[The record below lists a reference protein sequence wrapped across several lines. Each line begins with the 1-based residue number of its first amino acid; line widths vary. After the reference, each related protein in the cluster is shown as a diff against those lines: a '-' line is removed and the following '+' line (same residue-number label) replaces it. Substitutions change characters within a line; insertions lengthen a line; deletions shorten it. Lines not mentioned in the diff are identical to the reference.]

1 MGEIIKISDFNKG
14 HKDGEPK
21 KTGDKTPVSFEESKE
36 IIEMERKYADFEERY
51 KKLAFRQRDPKGQEA
66 LKIQA
71 TGLIYDIEEFEAQI
85 KHLQIKIMERG
96 RAVEEQFNEAMK
108 EKGFEVAEKEFSTAS
123 AREVDRSIKLLD
135 LENKIA
141 ALKEQIT
148 TLFE

>member
-21 KTGDKTPVSFEESKE
+21 KTGDKTPVS
-36 IIEMERKYADFEERY
+36 FEERY